1 VEEQVAP
8 DRNLWG
14 DLILTS
20 QWTYG
25 LVVFLCETKSCWLTH
40 ARCEVKLVEGY
51 LTRHKIVISS
61 CLLTCSIK
69 QRVNVSSTVSHIN
82 IILMHFC
89 DASELL
95 SSSEI

>member
-1 VEEQVAP
+1 MEEQVKSLQIWRNKSLQIWRNKSLQIEQVAPDLEEQVAP

-25 LVVFLCETKSCWLTH
+25 LVVFVCETKSCWLTH

-61 CLLTCSIK
+61 CLLTCS
-69 QRVNVSSTVSHIN
+69 
-82 IILMHFC
+82 M
-89 DASELL
+89 
-95 SSSEI
+95 